1 MRQPAD
7 LLEKCAE
14 ILTQRG
20 ITYGDFR
27 PVGRTM
33 ATLMG
38 SQLGKEI
45 DACDAML
52 LVAQLKMARIANG
65 DRQEDSFLDAINY
78 IALAWASAKSAQDRF
93 KMPEI

>member
-38 SQLGKEI
+38 
-45 DACDAML
+45 
-52 LVAQLKMARIANG
+52 

-78 IALAWASAKSAQDRF
+78 IALAWASAKTAQDRF
-93 KMPEI
+93 KVPEI